1 MAMGGFST
9 NQVAKKLGIGTKT
22 LSRYI
27 AEKKVP
33 PPKILEVGGSIVH
46 IWTAADIETVRRL
59 LPKIANGRKARRSR
73 KKKTS
78 TQQTRKKQR

>member
-1 MAMGGFST
+1 MAGFST

-33 PPKILEVGGSIVH
+33 PPQILEVGGSIVH
-46 IWTAADIETVRRL
+46 IWTPADIETVRRL
-59 LPKIANGRKARRSR
+59 LPKIANGRKARHTR
-73 KKKTS
+73 KKKKS
-78 TQQTRKKQR
+78 TQAQETRKKQR